1 MSYFVSAML
10 LVGAVIHLLPV
21 IGVLGAERLA
31 GLYGVPV
38 VEENLL
44 IFMRHRAVLFGLL
57 GVFLVYAAFRPEV
70 QVPAFAGGL
79 VSVVSFLALAWMSG
93 GYNANIARVVAVDVV
108 ALVCLVAGAAG
119 LAWLRRTG

>member
-38 VEENLL
+38 AEENLL
-44 IFMRHRAVLFGLL
+44 ILMRHRAVLFGLL

-70 QVPAFAGGL
+70 QVLAFAGGL
-79 VSVVSFLALAWMSG
+79 VSVVSFLSLAWMSG
-93 GYNANIARVVAVDVV
+93 GYNANIARVVAVDVA
-108 ALVCLVAGAAG
+108 ALVCLVAGAAV
-119 LAWLRRTG
+119 LAWMRRAG